1 MDASTQTEWL
11 TFLAIAGSAGVMFL
25 LARRLMRGMN
35 QQDFILLRQAR
46 QRGLDIS
53 QLQRVDFIVFA
64 ATMQTAEEL
73 AQLMRDDGFE
83 TSMTPA
89 QVAYARNK
97 KKPGEAQDGML
108 IKGTRALVLTPENL
122 KRQREF
128 LNGIALPRKA
138 AYFGWQVGF
147 GADGKEQVSTDR

>member
-1 MDASTQTEWL
+1 MDASTQTQWL
-11 TFLAIAGSAGVMFL
+11 TFLAVACGAVVMLL

-35 QQDFILLRQAR
+35 QQDFILLRQTR
-46 QRGLDIS
+46 QRGIDVT
-53 QLQRVDFIVFA
+53 QPQRVDFVVFA
-64 ATMQTAEEL
+64 ATLDTAEEL

-97 KKPGEAQDGML
+97 KKPGDAQDGML
-108 IKGTRALVLTPENL
+108 IKGTRTLALTPENL

-128 LNGIALPRKA
+128 LDGIALPRQA

-147 GADGKEQVSTDR
+147 GTVAVKIES

>member
-11 TFLAIAGSAGVMFL
+11 TFLAIAGGAVVMLL

-35 QQDFILLRQAR
+35 QQDFILLRQTR
-46 QRGLDIS
+46 QRGIDIR
-53 QLQRVDFIVFA
+53 QPQRVDFVVFA
-64 ATMQTAEEL
+64 ATLDTAEEI
-73 AQLMRDDGFE
+73 AQLMRADGFE
-83 TSMTPA
+83 TSMTQA

-97 KKPGEAQDGML
+97 SKPGEAQDGML
-108 IKGTRALVLTPENL
+108 VKGSRTLALTPENL

-128 LNGIALPRKA
+128 LDGIALPRKA

-147 GADGKEQVSTDR
+147 GKAATTHDS

>member
-1 MDASTQTEWL
+1 MDASQTEWL
-11 TFLAIAGSAGVMFL
+11 TFFAVAGSAAVMFL
-25 LARRLMRGMN
+25 LVRRLMRGMS
-35 QQDFILLRQAR
+35 QQDFILLRQAK
-46 QRGLDIS
+46 QRGIDVT
-53 QLQRVDFIVFA
+53 QPQRVDFIVFA
-64 ATMQTAEEL
+64 ATLDIAEEL
-73 AQLMRDDGFE
+73 AQLMRADGFE

-97 KKPGEAQDGML
+97 KKPGEPQDGML
-108 IKGTRALVLTPENL
+108 IKGTRTLALTPENL

-147 GADGKEQVSTDR
+147 GKDAVKSEP

>member
-1 MDASTQTEWL
+1 LDASTQTEWL
-11 TFLAIAGSAGVMFL
+11 TLLAVAGSAAVMFL
-25 LARRLMRGMN
+25 LVRRLMRGMN
-35 QQDFILLRQAR
+35 QQDFILLRQTR
-46 QRGLDIS
+46 QRGIDVT
-53 QLQRVDFIVFA
+53 QPRRVDFIVFA
-64 ATMQTAEEL
+64 ATAETAAEL

-83 TSMTPA
+83 TSMTQA

-108 IKGTRALVLTPENL
+108 IKGTRTVALTPENL

-147 GADGKEQVSTDR
+147 GKDAASIEQGS

>member
-1 MDASTQTEWL
+1 MDALTQTQWL
-11 TFLAIAGSAGVMFL
+11 TFLAIAGSAAVMFL
-25 LARRLMRGMN
+25 LVRRLMRGMN
-35 QQDFILLRQAR
+35 QQDFILLRQTR
-46 QRGLDIS
+46 SRGIDIT
-53 QLQRVDFIVFA
+53 QPQRVDFVVFA
-64 ATMQTAEEL
+64 ATVQTAEEL
-73 AQLMRDDGFE
+73 AQLMRADGFE
-83 TSMTPA
+83 VSMTPA

-108 IKGTRALVLTPENL
+108 IKGARSLVLTPENL

-147 GADGKEQVSTDR
+147 GADAGASDR